1 MCGVIGLV
9 CESHRGDLGVIAGEL
24 LVALQYRG
32 YDSAGAAVQG
42 DDPDSVTLLKGVGAP
57 SDLVPDLGIDRLA
70 GRVFCGQV
78 RWATFGVVDEKN
90 AQPHVVRCKT
100 FLYGAHNGNVTN
112 CDELKA
118 WLTAEGHEVLSDND
132 GEMVVHTVEHFFS
145 LELEATADRDLAM
158 RRAVVRASERLEGS
172 FAAVVI
178 DPVTHTAVAIK
189 RGSSLY
195 FGLGQSERG
204 AFAIASS
211 DLSSVL
217 KKTRVLV
224 PLAEGEMVVYRSS
237 EFAIHA
243 LADGAALERE
253 PKRSH
258 LRVEDAVLQP
268 PYRTFMEQEI
278 HAQPQTVREALRMF
292 AGGSRAAQTA
302 REVGAAFDER
312 AHAEL
317 QKALETLR
325 SQYADA
331 DLRTALLSLAALP
344 LADALGA
351 EPFASAELA
360 SSERGFFFDLIGIAP
375 SHATLVHGL
384 DAYLEDVE
392 VRELASGVEQTVLR
406 MSESIE
412 RGGRIYLVCCGTSFH
427 AAKAASLFFAELA
440 GADVIPLL
448 PGEFRGQYA
457 LTLRDGDLFVAVS
470 QSGETKDL
478 IDVVNLVIESGLE
491 IGRVAIV
498 NNLNSTLAQEKS
510 HAVVPL
516 HCGPEIA
523 VPATKSFLNQL
534 TVFYGLARQLG
545 EARGR
550 ERSAWPDLPKLVA
563 ETIAVTRGPIEEAA
577 ELTYL
582 SPSIHLLATRLLAVA
597 REGALKIREVVLN
610 HTEGFEGSEF
620 KHGPNTILGFN
631 TIFGPKQVQALLDH
645 IALSVGQVPDPR
657 AYVRDALRHSMDA
670 LDADYPLVFITG
682 PDARDV
688 DLTISQIHT
697 HKIRGALSIMVAE
710 EDERL
715 RAAVQRPPGDRTDY
729 RSVYIALPETGD
741 TLQTAFSA
749 SVALQLLA
757 LRMSEKKLAYLEALG
772 LKDHG
777 VHPDVPKNV
786 SKSITVD

>member
-9 CESHRGDLGVIAGEL
+9 CERSRDDLGKIAGEL

-42 DDPDSVTLLKGVGAP
+42 DATDAVDLRKGVGAP
-57 SDLVPDLGIDRLA
+57 SDLVPALGIDRLA
-70 GRVFCGQV
+70 GKVFCGQV

-112 CDELKA
+112 CDALKE
-118 WLTAEGHEVLSDND
+118 WLEAEGHTVLSDND
-132 GEMVVHTVEHFFS
+132 GEMVVHTVEHYFAE
-145 LELEATADRDLAM
+145 ELMRTDDRDAALRA
-158 RRAVVRASERLEGS
+158 AVVRASAKLAGS
-172 FAAVVI
+172 FAAVVV
-178 DPVTHTAVAIK
+178 DPVTHRAVAIK

-195 FGLGQSERG
+195 FGLGKGEGG
-204 AFAIASS
+204 AFGIASS

-217 KKTRVLV
+217 SHTRVLV
-224 PLAEGEMVVYRSS
+224 PLSEHEMVVYDDAS
-237 EFAIHA
+237 FA
-243 LADGAALERE
+243 LYSTKDGARLERE
-253 PKRSH
+253 PVRSH

-268 PYRTFMEQEI
+268 PYQTFMEQEI
-278 HAQPQTVREALRMF
+278 HAQPATVRDALRMF
-292 AGGSRAAQTA
+292 AGGSEAAQRARGVPADGAARDALLGALEALRSEYAEDRLRAALD
-302 REVGAAFDER
+302 RV
-312 AHAEL
+312 
-317 QKALETLR
+317 
-325 SQYADA
+325 
-331 DLRTALLSLAALP
+331 AALP
-344 LADALGA
+344 LAQALATDAG
-351 EPFASAELA
+351 ELA
-360 SSERGFFFDLIGIAP
+360 SSERGFFADLIAIEP
-375 SHATLVHGL
+375 SRAGLIHGL
-384 DAYLEDVE
+384 DAFLEARE
-392 VRELASGVEQTVLR
+392 VDELARGVEQTVTR
-406 MSESIE
+406 MLSSLE
-412 RGGRIYLVCCGTSFH
+412 RGGRIYLVSCGTSFH

-457 LTLRDGDLFVAVS
+457 LTLRDGDLLVAVS

-478 IDVVNLVIESGLE
+478 IDVVDTVIASGKD

-510 HAVVPL
+510 HVVVPL
-516 HCGPEIA
+516 RSGPEIA

-534 TVFYGLARQLG
+534 TVFYGLARRLG

-550 ERSAWPDLPKLVA
+550 ERRPWPDLPRLVE
-563 ETIAVTRGPIEEAA
+563 ETIASTKPAVDQAA
-577 ELTYL
+577 ELVHL
-582 SPSIHLLATRLLAVA
+582 APSMHLLATRLLAVA
-597 REGALKIREVVLN
+597 KEGALKIREVVLN

-631 TIFGPKQVQALLDH
+631 TLFGPAQVQALLDH
-645 IALSVGQVPDPR
+645 VATSVAQVPDPHR
-657 AYVRDALRHSMDA
+657 FVKDALHHSMRA
-670 LDADYPLVFITG
+670 LYADYPLVFITG

-697 HKIRGALSIMVAE
+697 HKIRGALPIMVAE
-710 EDERL
+710 EDARL
-715 RAAVQRPPGDRTDY
+715 RAAIAKPPAERPDY
-729 RSVYIALPETGD
+729 RSVYVSLPPTGD
-741 TLQTAFSA
+741 ALQTVFSA

-757 LRMSEKKLAYLEALG
+757 LAMSTKKMAYLEGLG